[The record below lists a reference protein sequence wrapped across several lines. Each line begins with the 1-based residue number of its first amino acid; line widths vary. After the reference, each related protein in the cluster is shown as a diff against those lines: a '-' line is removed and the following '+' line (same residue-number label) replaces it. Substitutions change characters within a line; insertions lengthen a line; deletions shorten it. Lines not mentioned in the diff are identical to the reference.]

1 MTSLSLGV
9 KADIT
14 ERWSAALLVEQPWG
28 VDVDYPAGAFAY
40 AGTSAEVHSLGLT
53 ALARYRLGE
62 RFSLHGGLRATRFGS
77 DVGLDGPAFAPLSG
91 YAWSGDDDWGVGW
104 VAGGAYEIPQI
115 ALRVALTYGSEA
127 DLELDSTESFPGA
140 IGLPPLDGTT
150 DVTLPQSLNL
160 DFQTGVAADT
170 LLYGSVR
177 WVNWKDWTVAPPGLA
192 AVTGGEPL
200 VRFQADAFTYKLGL
214 GRQFTD
220 AISAA
225 VEVAHETGRGE
236 DMTALDPYD
245 GYTAV
250 SVGGTYAM
258 PSGLELTGGI
268 SYGFLGDAETDV
280 QGRARHLRR
289 QPRGRRR
296 AEGRLPVLTPA
307 RQVRPAASGSTS
319 RRPPSTA
326 RTWPVMKLAAGEAR
340 NSAASA
346 HSCGSPARPNAVT
359 SASASGRS
367 SIAVIAAASDR
378 LGMPP
383 TSTAFTRMWCGA
395 SVSASAL
402 VSRSSAA
409 QLTE

>member
-1 MTSLSLGV
+1 MKHLLLLASIPLLSAAAVVAGGIDKSGQSIALLYRDGRYVEASAGRWMPTLKGTDAAGVSSGNVSRDMTSLSVGV

-14 ERWSAALLVEQPWG
+14 ERWSAALLVEEPWG

-160 DFQTGVAADT
+160 DLQTGVAADT

-280 QGRARHLRR
+280 QGVRATFDGNH
-289 QPRGRRR
+289 
-296 AEGRLPVLTPA
+296 
-307 RQVRPAASGSTS
+307 
-319 RRPPSTA
+319 
-326 RTWPVMKLAAGEAR
+326 
-340 NSAASA
+340 
-346 HSCGSPARPNAVT
+346 AV
-359 SASASGRS
+359 
-367 SIAVIAAASDR
+367 AAALKVGFR
-378 LGMPP
+378 
-383 TSTAFTRMWCGA
+383 F
-395 SVSASAL
+395 
-402 VSRSSAA
+402 
-409 QLTE
+409 